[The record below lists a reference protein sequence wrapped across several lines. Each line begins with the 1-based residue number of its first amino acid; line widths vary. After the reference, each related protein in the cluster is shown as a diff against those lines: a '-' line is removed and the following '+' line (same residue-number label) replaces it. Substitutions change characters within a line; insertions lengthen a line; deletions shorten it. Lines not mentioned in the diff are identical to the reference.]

1 MSDNKLIDN
10 LENDNIPVF
19 NVTEITT
26 EITNLLE
33 TKYSYIKVKGEISGE
48 TGNKY
53 PEIYFSLKDNDNV
66 ISAIIKRNKV
76 SFLKLLPKDGLE
88 VICTGKITAYTKR
101 DSKFQIDV
109 DHISVEGEGQLL
121 KIKEE
126 LRKKL
131 EKKGWF
137 DSKYKKN
144 LPYIPDN
151 IGIITSPTGSVIKD
165 MQQIIFER
173 FSRKTLLYPVAVQGD
188 KAVEEIVNAV
198 KSFNNQ
204 NNLNKPDVIIIAR
217 GGGSIED
224 LWCFNDEKIIKA
236 VYESNIPIISAIG
249 HEPDINLIDYVADIS
264 AVTPSHAAKLVVP
277 ERKELVQN
285 LNKQFARFNK
295 NIEFFFN
302 NKIQTVSSAFS
313 SMPKTNVIFS
323 FKKENFN
330 KINKKFKNS
339 DLKLFKVLE
348 DKLHYII
355 SKFNIGS
362 HINTLK
368 RGYTFIRNIKNKSFI
383 TASRNIK
390 SNQDISI
397 TFYDGTI
404 KAITKEK
411 KNN

>member
-151 IGIITSPTGSVIKD
+151 IGIIT
-165 MQQIIFER
+165 
-173 FSRKTLLYPVAVQGD
+173 
-188 KAVEEIVNAV
+188 
-198 KSFNNQ
+198 
-204 NNLNKPDVIIIAR
+204 
-217 GGGSIED
+217 
-224 LWCFNDEKIIKA
+224 
-236 VYESNIPIISAIG
+236 
-249 HEPDINLIDYVADIS
+249 
-264 AVTPSHAAKLVVP
+264 
-277 ERKELVQN
+277 
-285 LNKQFARFNK
+285 
-295 NIEFFFN
+295 
-302 NKIQTVSSAFS
+302 
-313 SMPKTNVIFS
+313 
-323 FKKENFN
+323 
-330 KINKKFKNS
+330 
-339 DLKLFKVLE
+339 
-348 DKLHYII
+348 
-355 SKFNIGS
+355 
-362 HINTLK
+362 
-368 RGYTFIRNIKNKSFI
+368 
-383 TASRNIK
+383 
-390 SNQDISI
+390 
-397 TFYDGTI
+397 
-404 KAITKEK
+404 
-411 KNN
+411 